1 MALSEASMVET
12 MTESRELG
20 DLIVDKS
27 ALERTDSGGGEPD
40 GVEVLGADFAGVIT
54 TEGLLSSEGINTNS

>member
-1 MALSEASMVET
+1 
-12 MTESRELG
+12 MTEFRELG

-27 ALERTDSGGGEPD
+27 ALERADSGRGEPD
-40 GVEVLGADFAGVIT
+40 GVEVLGKDFAGVIM